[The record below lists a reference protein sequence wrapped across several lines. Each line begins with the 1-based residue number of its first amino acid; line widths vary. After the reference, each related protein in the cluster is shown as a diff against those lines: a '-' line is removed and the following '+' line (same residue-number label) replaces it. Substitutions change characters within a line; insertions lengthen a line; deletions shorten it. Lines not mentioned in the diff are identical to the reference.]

1 MGRGKRQ
8 FEKEDFRDAGAA
20 MVLMFMVIACRI
32 ENLGMIFFRIGASI
46 VRIRKIKIINKSRR
60 KTIQVL
66 GKLII
71 NKN

>member
-32 ENLGMIFFRIGASI
+32 ENLGTIFFRIGASI
-46 VRIRKIKIINKSRR
+46 VGIRKNKDH
-60 KTIQVL
+60 K
-66 GKLII
+66 
-71 NKN
+71 